1 MYFALQFIFS
11 VNEDPFSLK
20 ITFLYDFK
28 ICFYD
33 RNTFLMICAKC
44 KIIPVSKISIWPCR
58 KDKKLKKKRTRASL
72 FQSSEDGKQ
81 EFFLMWPKKNELS
94 MKNGVQIAKKI
105 HNNVRY

>member
-1 MYFALQFIFS
+1 MIEIHFSYVESVKIFLSQKSKYDLS
-11 VNEDPFSLK
+11 VNMK
-20 ITFLYDFK
+20 NRI
-28 ICFYD
+28 
-33 RNTFLMICAKC
+33 
-44 KIIPVSKISIWPCR
+44 
-58 KDKKLKKKRTRASL
+58 KDRTRASL

>member
-1 MYFALQFIFS
+1 MENAKLFLSQKSQFDLVERIK
-11 VNEDPFSLK
+11 NK
-20 ITFLYDFK
+20 
-28 ICFYD
+28 
-33 RNTFLMICAKC
+33 N
-44 KIIPVSKISIWPCR
+44 
-58 KDKKLKKKRTRASL
+58 KKRTRASL